1 MIKYQPKIN
10 PDIPSLE
17 YQKAEILANFNFNL
31 MALVMSS
38 ACRAYYDNDCKET
51 GAYTTWKTFNANTR
65 TLEQPTAESLKKD
78 ADGLLSD
85 VIANYRTGKSDYC
98 YIGCGGFKATCRYGI
113 LELEFIVESW
123 SWDQ

>member
-1 MIKYQPKIN
+1 MIRYQPKIN
-10 PDIPSLE
+10 SDIPSLE

-38 ACRAYYDNDCKET
+38 ACKAYYDEDCNET
-51 GAYTTWKTFNANTR
+51 GAYTTWKIYNANTR
-65 TLEQPTAESLKKD
+65 VLEQPTAQSLKEN
-78 ADGLLSD
+78 ADNLLSE